1 MKYFINID
9 NIDELKI
16 EYKKLAVKLHPD
28 NGGDTA
34 EFQVMQAEFIQLFE
48 ELKQAHN
55 KTVEES
61 GKGFKNNESPIE
73 YADVIDKLLRIDGII
88 IELCGSWLWISGNT
102 KQYKEELKKIG
113 CKYASKKQMWYYH
126 LEKYKT
132 NNKKKL
138 SIEEIREKY
147 GSKKI
152 ENNQKLLAAI

>member
-73 YADVIDKLLRIDGII
+73 YADVIDKLLRLDGII

-102 KQYKEELKKIG
+102 KQYKDELKKIG
-113 CKYASKKQMWYYH
+113 CKYASKKQMWYYR

-147 GSKKI
+147 GSQKI
-152 ENNQKLLAAI
+152 ENNQKRLAAI